1 RWRWDSCSP
10 AKLSLW
16 YNRCKMAARAGCRKA
31 PRPVPCPAARAEARR
46 GRHRPS
52 PTARHGAGGG
62 GGRGWSEC
70 PVSECP
76 VSVRVPVRVYVRL
89 RVPVPGS
96 PQRSGMRTGAGRS
109 GLTRRRAGKA
119 RLSWRGGTGALKVN
133 GPAGEAGVAVIW
145 RLYVVAWPP
154 NSWTATVYVP
164 AATVAWTVSFD
175 PGLRLAATVPASP
188 VRYRP
193 RESPSNRKRS
203 RSPPDPLTLAVTTLG
218 TG

>member
-1 RWRWDSCSP
+1 RRRARPPPRHPGGGEAGPSP
-10 AKLSLW
+10 
-16 YNRCKMAARAGCRKA
+16 
-31 PRPVPCPAARAEARR
+31 PFP
-46 GRHRPS
+46 HRP
-52 PTARHGAGGG
+52 ARGGGG

-76 VSVRVPVRVYVRL
+76 VSVRVPVRVHVRL

-96 PQRSGMRTGAGRS
+96 PQRSGMRTGTGGS
-109 GLTRRRAGKA
+109 GLTRGRAGKA
-119 RLSWRGGTGALKVN
+119 RLAWRGGTGALKVN

-188 VRYRP
+188 VR
-193 RESPSNRKRS
+193 
-203 RSPPDPLTLAVTTLG
+203 
-218 TG
+218 